1 MGRFPMVRLGVT
13 DWSRARELLNSADWP
28 TTELLERARNAI
40 DALKRTR
47 LGGRCWEDDPGSST
61 ASRAHVLVELPSRL
75 NRSIATDIVA
85 AAQSLAAGRPVV
97 LVSDLAGGAR
107 QREIVALARA
117 NGWSLASPELNSWTL
132 LDGAE
137 AVLTYGGELGFLA
150 LVKRIEVHCF
160 GRPYYAGW
168 GLTEDH
174 VAGIQLGRRSIQEV
188 FAAVWLDATS
198 YCDPFNGGPSSF
210 EDSIALL
217 GDWRRLNAENR
228 KIAVCMGMSWWK
240 RQHMKDLLRSTS
252 GVPRFVRDP
261 AAAVAWA
268 QRHGGAVAVWASR
281 EPDALSELAA
291 AARTPVV
298 RIEDGF
304 IRSRGLGADFFPAAS
319 VVLDREGV
327 YADPSRPSSLETLLR
342 ETVFSSEICAR
353 ARVLRTEIVR
363 RRVSKYNTGR
373 FDLSLDSESAR
384 RIFVPGQVEDDLSVA
399 RGGAGCTGNLDL
411 LARVR
416 AAAPDAF
423 IVFKPHPD
431 VDAGHRKGAV
441 ADSEILQFA
450 DKLVRDVSSI
460 ALIEAVDEV
469 HTLTSLCG
477 FEALLRGKAVTAYGQ
492 PFYAGWGLTHDLAPP
507 ARRGRALSLD
517 ALVAGVLIL
526 YPRYLDPKTG
536 LPCSPELLLE
546 RLFDAELWKPGV
558 LIGLRRIEGWLSRQG
573 RRWGFGMSAG
583 GA

>member
-1 MGRFPMVRLGVT
+1 MV
-13 DWSRARELLNSADWP
+13 ADM
-28 TTELLERARNAI
+28 
-40 DALKRTR
+40 
-47 LGGRCWEDDPGSST
+47 
-61 ASRAHVLVELPSRL
+61 
-75 NRSIATDIVA
+75 VA
-85 AAQSLAAGRPVV
+85 AAQSAALDRPVV
-97 LVSDLAGGAR
+97 LVSDLADGAR
-107 QREIVALARA
+107 RREILALARV
-117 NGWSLASPELNSWTL
+117 NGWSLASSELNSWTL

-137 AVLTYGGELGFLA
+137 AVFTQGGELGFLA
-150 LVKRIEVHCF
+150 LLKRIEVHCF

-168 GLTEDH
+168 GLTEDYL
-174 VAGIQLGRRSIQEV
+174 AGIQQGRRTIQEV
-188 FAAVWLDATS
+188 FAATWLDATS
-198 YCDPFNGGPSSF
+198 YCDPFDGGPSSF
-210 EDSIALL
+210 EDSVALL
-217 GDWRRLNAENR
+217 TEWRRLNTENR
-228 KIAVCMGMSWWK
+228 KIAACMGMSWWK
-240 RQHMKDLLRSTS
+240 RRHMKDLLRSTS
-252 GVPRFVRDP
+252 GAPRFVRDP
-261 AAAVAWA
+261 ATAVAWA
-268 QRHGGAVAVWASR
+268 QRQGGAVAVWASR
-281 EPDALSELAA
+281 EPGALSELAV
-291 AARTPVV
+291 AARVPVV

-319 VVLDREGV
+319 VVLDYEGV

-342 ETVFSSEICAR
+342 ETVFSPEICAR

-373 FDLSLDSESAR
+373 FDLSLGPASAR

-411 LARVR
+411 LTRVR

-441 ADSEILQFA
+441 ADAEILRLA
-450 DKLVRDVSSI
+450 DELVRDVSSV

-477 FEALLRGKAVTAYGQ
+477 FEALIRGKTVTTYGQ

-526 YPRYLDPKTG
+526 YPRYLDPKTN
-536 LPCSPELLLE
+536 LPCPPELLVD
-546 RLFDAELWKPGV
+546 RLFDVELWKPGL

-573 RRWGFGMSAG
+573 RRWGFGVSAG